1 MVSRR
6 WEPTPLDMRSMDPE
20 VRARCCLHEIMPPTY
35 GELLRRVTKAIREA
49 ELSVTI
55 PEIGT

>member
-1 MVSRR
+1 MSRR
-6 WEPTPLDMRSMDPE
+6 WEATPLDTRSMDPE
-20 VRARCCLHEIMPPTY
+20 VRARCCLNEIMPATH

-49 ELSVTI
+49 ELSRETI